1 MFSYTLFNLGPYE
14 VCLWNLI
21 FLSTIIFIS
30 ILLRRVIHKN
40 LKRLL
45 SNQNIQV
52 EGRKATL
59 LRLLSQSIYILTF
72 YACIYSFGFNNHD
85 VSFENF
91 LSYTIIKTAFLK
103 ISFAHILGILVV
115 VFGARMLIN
124 FVRLY
129 FTRRVKG
136 RKDLDAGSEFVYIQV
151 TKYIIYVIGFILCL
165 QILQVELSVLLGGSA
180 ALLVGLGLG
189 LQDVFRDMFSGFV
202 ILFEGNLRVGDIVEI
217 YNSGNDEPV
226 IAKLVKIKVRTTQIE
241 TRNGNVLV
249 VPNSKLT
256 QGYVENWS
264 HGSHLSRFIIDVSI
278 AYGSNTELVK
288 DLLKRAAMAH
298 PRVNKSESIFV
309 RLKNFGENGL
319 ELELVFWA
327 EQSWDANNYKS
338 EIRFEID
345 RLFREHKITIP
356 FPQRDMRIQ
365 NISAQGNQSGFTD

>member
-1 MFSYTLFNLGPYE
+1 MLSYTLFNFGPYE
-14 VCLWNLI
+14 VCLWNLV
-21 FLSTIIFIS
+21 FLTSIIFIS

-59 LRLLSQSIYILTF
+59 LRLLSQSIYILSF
-72 YACIYSFGFNNHD
+72 YACIYSFGYNNQD

-91 LSYTIIKTAFLK
+91 LSYDLINLGKLK

-115 VFGARMLIN
+115 IIGARMLVN
-124 FVRLY
+124 FVKLY
-129 FTRRVKG
+129 FTRRISG

-151 TKYIIYVIGFILCL
+151 TKYIVYVIAFIICL
-165 QILQVELSVLLGGSA
+165 QILEVKFTVLLGGSA

-217 YNSGNDEPV
+217 YDSGNSETV
-226 IAKLVKIKVRTTQIE
+226 IAKLVKINVRTTQIE
-241 TRNGNVLV
+241 TRNGNVLL

-264 HGSHLSRFIIDVSI
+264 HGSNLSRFTIEVSI

-298 PRVNKSESIFV
+298 PRVNKSESVHV
-309 RLKNFGENGL
+309 RLKNFGDNGL
-319 ELELVFWA
+319 ELELIFWA
-327 EQSWDANNYKS
+327 EQSWEANVYKS

-345 RLFREHKITIP
+345 RLFREHNVVIP
-356 FPQRDMRIQ
+356 FPQRDIRMQ
-365 NISAQGNQSGFTD
+365 NPSKE

>member
-1 MFSYTLFNLGPYE
+1 M
-14 VCLWNLI
+14 
-21 FLSTIIFIS
+21 LS
-30 ILLRRVIHKN
+30 H
-40 LKRLL
+40 
-45 SNQNIQV
+45 QNIHV
-52 EGRKATL
+52 EGRKATM

-72 YACIYSFGFNNHD
+72 YACIYSFGFNNQD

-91 LSYTIIKTAFLK
+91 LNYNLINLKNIK

-115 VFGARMLIN
+115 IIGARMLVN
-124 FVRLY
+124 FVKLY
-129 FTRRVKG
+129 FTRRVRG
-136 RKDLDAGSEFVYIQV
+136 RKDLDIGSEFVYIQV
-151 TKYIIYVIGFILCL
+151 TKYVIYVISFIICL
-165 QILQVELSVLLGGSA
+165 QILEVNFAWLLGGSA

-189 LQDVFRDMFSGFV
+189 LQDVFRDIFSGFV

-217 YNSGNDEPV
+217 YNFGNSEPV
-226 IAKLVKIKVRTTQIE
+226 IAKLVKINVRTTQIE

-256 QGYVENWS
+256 QDYVENWS
-264 HGSHLSRFIIDVSI
+264 HGSHLSRFLIDVSI

-298 PRVNKSESIFV
+298 PRVNKTEQILV
-309 RLKNFGENGL
+309 RMKNFGDNGL

-356 FPQRDMRIQ
+356 FPQRDVRVQ
-365 NISAQGNQSGFTD
+365 NPTG

>member
-1 MFSYTLFNLGPYE
+1 MFSYTLFNFGPYE

-21 FLSTIIFIS
+21 FLAIIIFIS

-40 LKRLL
+40 LKRML
-45 SNQNIQV
+45 SHQNIHV
-52 EGRKATL
+52 EGRKATM

-72 YACIYSFGFNNHD
+72 YACIYSFGFNNQD

-91 LSYTIIKTAFLK
+91 LNYNLINLKNIK

-115 VFGARMLIN
+115 IIGARMLVN
-124 FVRLY
+124 FVKLY
-129 FTRRVKG
+129 FTRRVRG
-136 RKDLDAGSEFVYIQV
+136 RKDLDIGSEFVYIQV
-151 TKYIIYVIGFILCL
+151 TKYVIYVISFIICL
-165 QILQVELSVLLGGSA
+165 QILEVNFAWLLGGSA

-189 LQDVFRDMFSGFV
+189 LQDVFRDIFSGFV

-217 YNSGNDEPV
+217 YNFGNSEPV
-226 IAKLVKIKVRTTQIE
+226 IAKLVKINVRTTQIE

-256 QGYVENWS
+256 QDYVENWS
-264 HGSHLSRFIIDVSI
+264 HGSHLSRFLIDVSI

-298 PRVNKSESIFV
+298 PRVNKTEQILV
-309 RLKNFGENGL
+309 RMKNFGDNGL

-356 FPQRDMRIQ
+356 FPQRDVRVQ
-365 NISAQGNQSGFTD
+365 NPTG

>member
-1 MFSYTLFNLGPYE
+1 MFSYTLFNFGPYT

-21 FLSTIIFIS
+21 FLTIIIFIS

-45 SNQNIQV
+45 SNQNILV
-52 EGRKATL
+52 EGRKATM
-59 LRLLSQSIYILTF
+59 LRLLSQSIYLLTF
-72 YACIYSFGFNNHD
+72 YACIHSFSFNNQD

-91 LSYTIIKTAFLK
+91 LSYDIIKIKSIK
-103 ISFAHILGILVV
+103 ISIAHILGILFVI
-115 VFGARMLIN
+115 FGAKMLVN
-124 FVRLY
+124 FMKLY
-129 FTRRVKG
+129 FIRRVKG
-136 RKDLDAGSEFVYIQV
+136 RKDLDPGSEFVYIQV
-151 TKYIIYVIGFILCL
+151 TKYIIYVISFILCL
-165 QILQVELSVLLGGSA
+165 QILEVNFSVLLGGSA

-217 YNSGNDEPV
+217 YNSGNSEPV
-226 IAKLVKIKVRTTQIE
+226 IAKLVKINVRTTQIE

-256 QGYVENWS
+256 QDYVENWS
-264 HGSHLSRFIIDVSI
+264 HGSHLSRFLIDVSV
-278 AYGSNTELVK
+278 AYGSDTELIK

-298 PRVNKSESIFV
+298 PRVNKIEPILV
-309 RLKNFGENGL
+309 RLKKFGENGL
-319 ELELVFWA
+319 ELELIFWA

-356 FPQRDMRIQ
+356 FPQRNVRLQ
-365 NISAQGNQSGFTD
+365 NPTI

>member
-1 MFSYTLFNLGPYE
+1 MFSYTLFNLGPYA

-21 FLSTIIFIS
+21 FLFTIIFIS

-45 SNQNIQV
+45 LNKNIHV
-52 EGRKATL
+52 EGRKATM

-72 YACIYSFGFNNHD
+72 YACIHSFSFNNQD

-91 LSYTIIKTAFLK
+91 LSYEIIKTKFLK
-103 ISFAHILGILVV
+103 ISFTHILGILVV
-115 VFGARMLIN
+115 IFGARMLVN
-124 FVRLY
+124 FVKLY
-129 FTRRVKG
+129 FTRRIKG
-136 RKDLDAGSEFVYIQV
+136 RKDLDEGSEFVYIQV
-151 TKYIIYVIGFILCL
+151 TKYVIYIISFVLCL
-165 QILQVELSVLLGGSA
+165 QILEVELTVLLGGSA

-217 YNSGNDEPV
+217 YNSGNGEPV
-226 IAKLVKIKVRTTQIE
+226 IAKLVKINVRTTQIE

-256 QGYVENWS
+256 QEFVENWS

-288 DLLKRAAMAH
+288 DLLKRSAMSH
-298 PRVNKSESIFV
+298 PRVNKSEPIQV
-309 RLKNFGENGL
+309 RLKNFGDNGL

-327 EQSWDANNYKS
+327 EQSWEANIYKS

-345 RLFREHKITIP
+345 RLFREHKIVIP
-356 FPQRDMRIQ
+356 FPQRDIRLQ
-365 NISAQGNQSGFTD
+365 NTTL